1 MLFIP
6 FVSPFL
12 FFFLLFPSTGISF
25 VDCARERTPPWV
37 QRIALRFIWFA
48 QADRC
53 MFLRRS
59 WWNWGGVGGRG
70 NQGYRCMR
78 VWEIGYYWESNCSFF
93 FSFPIY
99 FILFFFFS
107 YRTMNPSVRV
117 SKYRL
122 PYFSE
127 SSLASTQAVLLCYP
141 TILHPEVRRVESS
154 RVQVRSGLRPASDP
168 KSYFCRQ
175 LHPSRNPRACLR
187 SQSG

>member
-1 MLFIP
+1 MHVFAAFMMKLRGSGGGGGTKATGVCVCGKLAIIGKAI
-6 FVSPFL
+6 VQ
-12 FFFLLFPSTGISF
+12 FP
-25 VDCARERTPPWV
+25 
-37 QRIALRFIWFA
+37 
-48 QADRC
+48 
-53 MFLRRS
+53 
-59 WWNWGGVGGRG
+59 
-70 NQGYRCMR
+70 
-78 VWEIGYYWESNCSFF
+78 

-99 FILFFFFS
+99 FILFIFFFLP
-107 YRTMNPSVRV
+107 NDQSVRPCV
-117 SKYRL
+117 SKDRL

>member
-1 MLFIP
+1 MHVFAAFMMKLRGSGGEGEPRLQVYACVGNWLLLGKQLFI
-6 FVSPFL
+6 F
-12 FFFLLFPSTGISF
+12 
-25 VDCARERTPPWV
+25 
-37 QRIALRFIWFA
+37 
-48 QADRC
+48 
-53 MFLRRS
+53 
-59 WWNWGGVGGRG
+59 
-70 NQGYRCMR
+70 
-78 VWEIGYYWESNCSFF
+78 FF
-93 FSFPIY
+93 FSYLFY
-99 FILFFFFS
+99 FIFFFS